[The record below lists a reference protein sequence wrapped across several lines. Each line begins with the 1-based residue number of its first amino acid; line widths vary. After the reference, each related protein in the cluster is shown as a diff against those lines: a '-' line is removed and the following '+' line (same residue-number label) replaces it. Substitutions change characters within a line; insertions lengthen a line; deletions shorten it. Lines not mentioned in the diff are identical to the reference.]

1 MANDKRKQKETNAA
15 MNKLLRGA
23 RGLTAEEADS
33 TDMNA
38 LLRAAR
44 GITVEAKPDNSEEDE

>member
-1 MANDKRKQKETNAA
+1 MANDKRKEANAA

-23 RGLTAEEADS
+23 RGVTAEEAET

-44 GITVEAKPDNSEEDE
+44 GVTVEAKSDNNSEED